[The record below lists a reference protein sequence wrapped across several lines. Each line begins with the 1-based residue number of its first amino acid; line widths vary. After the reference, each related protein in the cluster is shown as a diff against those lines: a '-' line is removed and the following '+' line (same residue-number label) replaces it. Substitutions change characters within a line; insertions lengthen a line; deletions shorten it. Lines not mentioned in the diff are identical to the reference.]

1 MLRKAAAPESMSR
14 FGRRGTPTHKKRKS
28 SPGEKTL
35 FALYVFSIAELTS
48 QKLLITHQSNKPRTK
63 NRVSGFVPHP
73 RHSHKLDTKMG
84 TQQLPQANKHQFYR
98 KSYKR
103 I

>member
-35 FALYVFSIAELTS
+35 FALYAFSIAELTV
-48 QKLLITHQSNKPRTK
+48 LITHQSAPDEQKT
-63 NRVSGFVPHP
+63 
-73 RHSHKLDTKMG
+73 
-84 TQQLPQANKHQFYR
+84 
-98 KSYKR
+98 
-103 I
+103 